1 MVYFRTVY
9 LDGADQFMETL
20 GPKLRKKI
28 LAKIKEAEEARD
40 PGIFKK
46 LNNEIW
52 EFRIRWGIGQIR
64 LLAFWDKTDK
74 EETLVVATHGFIKKT
89 DKVPGNEIVRAQ
101 NIRRKYFEN
110 KME

>member
-1 MVYFRTVY
+1 MIYFRTV
-9 LDGADQFMETL
+9 LLEEADQFVETL

-28 LAKIKEAEEARD
+28 FARIKEAQEDRD

-52 EFRIRWGIGQIR
+52 EFRFRWVFGQIR
-64 LLAFWDKTDK
+64 LLAFWDKTNK

-89 DKVPGNEIVRAQ
+89 DRVPGNEIIRAQ
-101 NIRRKYFEN
+101 NIRKKYFEN
-110 KME
+110 KTQ